1 MSAANYL
8 KNAPISVYGEA
19 GDYDRALWDIAA
31 KSWALYQKSKN
42 DFIRQSVCKRFFSKK
57 PCVNN
62 KVILDIG
69 CGSGEISKNLALHGA
84 VVHAFDFS
92 PKMIDLAKTRYA
104 GNDKDVNFYV
114 ADATNLKSFPNEFCD
129 IAICV
134 FSMLSI
140 RDYRAALMEAH
151 RVCSNKG
158 CFYISLYYPGLFKKG
173 YIPAYSKNT
182 IRSFT
187 LDDSEQEVI
196 LQWNLKGMP
205 KQIRTMTYFR
215 PLSLYLQSAR
225 ESGFAIKSVTCWDN
239 KNFRCELKNSSEARV
254 VDIELEKSWL
264 PCRNQLTS
272 ASS

>member
-92 PKMIDLAKTRYA
+92 PKMIDLAKL
-104 GNDKDVNFYV
+104 DM
-114 ADATNLKSFPNEFCD
+114 PE
-129 IAICV
+129 
-134 FSMLSI
+134 
-140 RDYRAALMEAH
+140 
-151 RVCSNKG
+151 
-158 CFYISLYYPGLFKKG
+158 
-173 YIPAYSKNT
+173 T
-182 IRSFT
+182 IKT
-187 LDDSEQEVI
+187 LIFMWQTPLI
-196 LQWNLKGMP
+196 
-205 KQIRTMTYFR
+205 
-215 PLSLYLQSAR
+215 LSLFPTS
-225 ESGFAIKSVTCWDN
+225 FAISQFVYFQC
-239 KNFRCELKNSSEARV
+239 
-254 VDIELEKSWL
+254 
-264 PCRNQLTS
+264 
-272 ASS
+272 